1 MVFSSGIF
9 LFLFLPVLLIAY
21 YNPICRKRWL
31 QNLIL
36 LMASV
41 FFYAWGE
48 PVFVFVMLFSVVV
61 NWGAALFIAGNN
73 TVLRKLIFIGI
84 LIWNVGLLFVC
95 KYLGFFAQNLGL
107 LLHKDAKYFSVDI
120 ALPIGISFF
129 TFQILSY
136 VIDVYRKRVAVEKN
150 PLYVGLYITMFP
162 QLVAGPIVRYE
173 TVADEIRNR
182 KENWEDFINGTS
194 RFVIGMA
201 KKMLLANYLGQLADY
216 VWGLSEKSVLMAWI
230 GAVAYT
236 FQIYYDFS
244 GYSDMAIGLGNMF
257 GFHFEENFNYPYISK
272 SITEFWRRW
281 HMSLSQWFRDYVYIP
296 LGGNRVGK
304 GRIIFNLFV
313 VWLLTGIWHGA
324 NWTFVCWGLFYFAL
338 LMVERACK
346 IDVKKGISHIYTMLF
361 VMLAW
366 VLFRADSLTQAMDYW
381 GNLIGAGTTGFADNG
396 AILLILRYKWMILV
410 AAVGATPVL
419 NMIGE
424 KLKIKSMTAYEVLKS
439 MSILLLFIL
448 SLIAIAKNTYN
459 PFIYFNF

>member
-21 YNPICRKRWL
+21 YNPICRKRWFL
-31 QNLIL
+31 NLVL
-36 LMASV
+36 FMASV

-48 PVFVFVMLFSVVV
+48 PVFVFVMLFSVFL
-61 NWGAALFIAGNN
+61 NWGFGILISRSREWK
-73 TVLRKLIFIGI
+73 RKLLFVTI
-84 LIWNVGLLFVC
+84 LIWNIGLLFVY
-95 KYLGFFAQNLGL
+95 KYLGFFAENLGI
-107 LLHKDAKYFSVDI
+107 LLHSDSKYFSVSI

-136 VIDVYRKRVAVEKN
+136 IIDVYRAKVSAEKN

-173 TVADEIRNR
+173 TIANEIRER
-182 KENWEDFINGTS
+182 KENWNDFSSGLT

-216 VWGLSEKSVLMAWI
+216 VWGIEDKTVLLAWI
-230 GAVAYT
+230 GAIAYT

-244 GYSDMAIGLGNMF
+244 GYSDMAIGLGRMF

-296 LGGNRVGK
+296 LGGSRVGNC
-304 GRIIFNLFV
+304 RRIFNLFV

-324 NWTFVCWGLFYFAL
+324 NWTFICWGLFYFVL
-338 LMVERACK
+338 LVIEKFGKA
-346 IDVKKGISHIYTMLF
+346 DVKKGVSHIYTLF
-361 VMLAW
+361 FVILAW
-366 VLFRADSLTQAMDYW
+366 VLFRADSLSQALTYW
-381 GNLIGAGTTGFADNG
+381 GNLFGIGTHGFMDEKAV
-396 AILLILRYKWMILV
+396 LLCMQYKWMVLA
-410 AAVGATPVL
+410 AAVGATPL
-419 NMIGE
+419 AIRAGQWIKAKSLPFYEIG
-424 KLKIKSMTAYEVLKS
+424 KS
-439 MSILLLFIL
+439 LFIVILFGL
-448 SLIAIAKNTYN
+448 SVMAIAKNTYN